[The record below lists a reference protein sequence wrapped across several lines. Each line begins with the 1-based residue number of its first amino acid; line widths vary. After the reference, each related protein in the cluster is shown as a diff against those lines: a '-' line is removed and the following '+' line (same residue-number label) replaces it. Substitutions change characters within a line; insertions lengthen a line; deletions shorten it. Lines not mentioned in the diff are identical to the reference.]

1 MKKIAFSAQKKKA
14 PLIAATIMTA
24 FFSEYCYSIYDI
36 FILALFGEKINDT
49 NDQIFE
55 EEKLNEK

>member
-1 MKKIAFSAQKKKA
+1 MKIIAFSAQKKKA

-36 FILALFGEKINDT
+36 FILALFGEKINGT
-49 NDQIFE
+49 NDQFLRR
-55 EEKLNEK
+55 KS

>member
-1 MKKIAFSAQKKKA
+1 MKIIVFSAQKKKA

-24 FFSEYCYSIYDI
+24 FFSEYCYSIYDL

-49 NDQIFE
+49 NDQFLRR
-55 EEKLNEK
+55 KS